1 MSEEQTGQQP
11 EDGDQGQ
18 PEPDPGQGPPPGA
31 GPSAAAADD
40 AADEG
45 ELAEAAGGD
54 DGIRDVWET
63 MESNKARSGTL
74 VLHLHSRDVHTVMD
88 GDAALRLLKM
98 FHVRNGQVLTDRFS
112 PFSSSA
118 ADGWFVI
125 DLEEVTAMS
134 WIPGDPS
141 KLPRTVVDPLS
152 AQAA

>member
-18 PEPDPGQGPPPGA
+18 PEPDAGQGPPPGA
-31 GPSAAAADD
+31 GPSAETADD
-40 AADEG
+40 PTDEDPQ
-45 ELAEAAGGD
+45 AEAAGGD

-63 MESNKARSGTL
+63 MEGNKATLGTL

-88 GDAALRLLKM
+88 GDAALRLMKK
-98 FHVRNGQVLTDRFS
+98 FHVRDGQVLTDRFS

-125 DLEEVTAMS
+125 DLEDVTAMS
-134 WIPGDPS
+134 WIPGEPS
-141 KLPRTVVDPLS
+141 KPRRTVVDPLS
-152 AQAA
+152 VPAA